1 MADYSFLSIW
11 ELRAPIEEVWGLI
24 SQPISY
30 PEWFSYV
37 VESDQVTEGDESG
50 VGTVTRTHWTS
61 ALPYSLVFLTRT
73 TRSERP
79 HLIEV
84 TSSGDLE
91 GSGRWELAADGDRT
105 TVRYEWNVRTT
116 KRWMDLL
123 APLARPA
130 FGWNH
135 AVIMRSGGEGLA
147 ARLGAELV
155 RNQSFTAES
164 ASPLVP
170 LTTTI
175 GLLTVTILCAN
186 WLRRALSRS

>member
-11 ELRAPIEEVWGLI
+11 ELRAPIEDVWDVI
-24 SQPISY
+24 SQPLSY
-30 PEWFSYV
+30 PEWFPYV
-37 VESDQVTEGDESG
+37 AEAEQVTEGNASG
-50 VGTVTRTHWTS
+50 VGSVTRTRWTS
-61 ALPYSLVFLTRT
+61 ALPYGFVFLIRT

-79 HLIEV
+79 RLIEV
-84 TSSGDLE
+84 SASGDLD
-91 GSGRWELAADGDRT
+91 GSGRWELDADGDRT

-135 AVIMRSGGEGLA
+135 AVLMQAGGEGLA

-175 GLLTVTILCAN
+175 GLLTATILCAN
-186 WLRRALSRS
+186 WLRRALSRA